1 MNKRVMETM
10 DKHTQGY
17 LQGMLDNDRHART
30 WAMATIC
37 AAWKYFDDM
46 DIFAFTHDVHMA
58 LLDLELSHGIYTLV
72 HKSDIIIESN
82 GGENGKV

>member
-1 MNKRVMETM
+1 
-10 DKHTQGY
+10 
-17 LQGMLDNDRHART
+17 
-30 WAMATIC
+30 
-37 AAWKYFDDM
+37 M